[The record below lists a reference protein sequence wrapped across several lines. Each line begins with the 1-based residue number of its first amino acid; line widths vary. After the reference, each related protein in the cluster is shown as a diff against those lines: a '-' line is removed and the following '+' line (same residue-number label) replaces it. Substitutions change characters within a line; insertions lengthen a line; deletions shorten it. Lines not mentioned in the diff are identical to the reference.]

1 MEKDKNNKKKNPLEI
16 KGAFITQ
23 PISQG
28 DEKLPDSKVSLPD
41 DENVILNKE
50 WVEENK
56 L

>member
-1 MEKDKNNKKKNPLEI
+1 MKEEKKKKKNPLEI

-28 DEKLPDSKVSLPD
+28 DEKLPQSGVSLPD
-41 DENVILNKE
+41 DENVALNKE